1 MNIYGYTFS
10 VKCPNDPTESIE
22 YTLIIKHAEMVMAE
36 SIAAACQFDKPM
48 YQEQVAD
55 ELRRIL
61 PGEQSLSGEHKG
73 VEITTIR

>member
-10 VKCPNDPTESIE
+10 VQCPNDSKTIE
-22 YTLIIKHAEMVMAE
+22 YTILIKHDEMIMAE
-36 SIAAACQFDKPM
+36 TIVAACAFDKPM

-61 PGEQSLSGEHKG
+61 PGEQSISADHCG
-73 VEITTIR
+73 VEVITER